1 MTGPSERWT
10 EKRAELVTEVEL
22 LLTGD
27 SPANVAARLGYKPGT
42 LYRRLHRNGYDDLAA
57 PFARVDTYQ
66 RFGWG
71 RGS

>member
-1 MTGPSERWT
+1 MSRAT
-10 EKRAELVTEVEL
+10 EWPLPDLIAELKHLSGSDE
-22 LLTGD
+22 
-27 SPANVAARLGYKPGT
+27 PASIAERLGYKPGS
-42 LYRRLHRNGYDDLAA
+42 LYRRLHRNGLDNLAA